1 MAKIKKGFLG
11 WQKRSPSERV
21 LYCIIFA
28 IFAFFAASY
37 IYCLWWCFMSG
48 MKSPD
53 EIMLYPFALPET
65 WRFSNFQKMME
76 MMRIADTGF
85 WGMLFNS
92 IYFSVLGAFFSASCT
107 AMLAYVTCKYKFPGS
122 GAYFIASLV
131 TMILPIYGTGGSM
144 YLLLDKLNLL
154 NSRLMILTSFTG
166 IGVYY
171 MYFYSFFQSV
181 SNTYSE
187 AARIDGAGDYTIFF
201 RIILPQAMPMF
212 GAVFLMIWMAEWN
225 NYSSAILYL
234 NELPTLSA
242 GIYLFKTE
250 SGGDFDIL
258 YTAYFI
264 TCIPP
269 LIIFAFFN
277 NVLMNNVSLGGIKE

>member
-1 MAKIKKGFLG
+1 MVKVKKGFLG

-53 EIMLYPFALPET
+53 EIILYPFALPET